1 MSEEKISNAMDKL
14 KTTTEKV
21 EDFNELLDNINSIDD
36 KKKILWKE
44 IYHNA
49 VMDRENAGMLF
60 TDAFQQM
67 QTGTAEHVTLG
78 STLTKY
84 IERMCKSN
92 EQILRLAELIAKSE
106 EKAQQIDPDDLFN
119 QIGG

>member
-1 MSEEKISNAMDKL
+1 MSNDVDKMFD
-14 KTTTEKV
+14 KYRNSQQKV
-21 EDFNELLDNINSIDD
+21 ADFAELLDSIDASED
-36 KKKILWKE
+36 KKKLLWKE

-67 QTGTAEHVTLG
+67 QSGTTEHVTLG
-78 STLTKY
+78 PTLSKY

-92 EQILRLAELIAKSE
+92 DQILRLAELITKCE
-106 EKAQQIDPDDLFN
+106 ERAARVNPDDIFA
-119 QIGG
+119 QIED